1 MVEEVSEPEVPS
13 TSLAAPTF
21 VVEPTSWGGGAGAA
35 AGEGGG
41 EGGGDEQ
48 QPATECLAVRVHLPL
63 VEYCDELQLQLGSE
77 TLALHAPGKY
87 ALSVRC

>member
-1 MVEEVSEPEVPS
+1 MVEEVSEREVPT

-41 EGGGDEQ
+41 EGGADEQ

-63 VEYCDELQLQLGSE
+63 VEYCDEPQ
-77 TLALHAPGKY
+77 P
-87 ALSVRC
+87 

>member
-48 QPATECLAVRVHLPL
+48 QPATERLGSEGGYPAAECLAVRVHLPL
-63 VEYCDELQLQLGSE
+63 VEYCDE
-77 TLALHAPGKY
+77 P
-87 ALSVRC
+87 